1 MTMSV
6 RDNREQAIASLA
18 DRIAGFQAGLLP
30 SIPAGVLQA
39 LREGGEQIARL
50 DIERSALR
58 TGAAIPDFT
67 LPNAAGEQVSAGRL
81 LGGGPLVLS
90 FYRGAWCPYCSLE
103 IRALAENLAAI
114 RARGAE
120 LVAVSPQLPDISR
133 QQVSDLQ
140 LDFEVLSDAGNAVA
154 RQFGLVFTLPEI
166 LRPVYAAWGVDLQA
180 SNGDDSFGLP
190 VPATYIVDRNGIIRY
205 HFIDSDYTRR
215 CEPAVL
221 LGQLDQSTGQ
231 GSM

>member
-1 MTMSV
+1 MSAH
-6 RDNREQAIASLA
+6 DKQAQDTASLA
-18 DRIAGFQAGLLP
+18 DRIADFQAELLP
-30 SIPAGVLQA
+30 SIPAEVLSAIQA
-39 LREGGEQIARL
+39 GGEQIAGL
-50 DIERSALR
+50 GIEQRGLR

-67 LPNAAGEQVSAGRL
+67 LPNAAGEQVSAGQL

-103 IRALAENLAAI
+103 IRALAESLGAM

-166 LRPVYAAWGVDLQA
+166 LRPVYAAWGIDLPA
-180 SNGDDSFGLP
+180 SNGDDSFELP
-190 VPATYIVDRNGIIRY
+190 VPATYIVDRDGLIRY

-215 CEPAVL
+215 CEPALVL
-221 LGQLDQSTGQ
+221 EQLDLLHP
-231 GSM
+231 